1 MNAKKLSALLLAA
14 VVMAPC
20 AAPAQAAFAAETTET
35 ADAAAATEEAAAE
48 ETAEAAAAT
57 EDAAAKTPKYVFLF
71 IGDGMSYP
79 QIQTTNYYLNA
90 IEDDGD
96 DILTS
101 ESKLNMMNFP
111 VAGSAQTYDST
122 SFAPDSAST
131 ATSIATG
138 NKTWSGSINVSEDF
152 SEEYETIAEKL
163 KAQKDYKIGV
173 VTSVNL
179 NHATPAAFYAHQ
191 AEDF

>member
-14 VVMAPC
+14 AVMAPC

-122 SFAPDSAST
+122 SFCPD
-131 ATSIATG
+131 
-138 NKTWSGSINVSEDF
+138 
-152 SEEYETIAEKL
+152 
-163 KAQKDYKIGV
+163 
-173 VTSVNL
+173 
-179 NHATPAAFYAHQ
+179 
-191 AEDF
+191 